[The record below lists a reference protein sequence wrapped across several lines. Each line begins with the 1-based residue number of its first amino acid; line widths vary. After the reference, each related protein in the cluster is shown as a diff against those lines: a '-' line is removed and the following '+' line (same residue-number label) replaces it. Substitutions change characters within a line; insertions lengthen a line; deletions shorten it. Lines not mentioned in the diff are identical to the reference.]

1 VVSSQARNFLRLR
14 YWLEGRDGGEFR
26 SLSPYELVIARNVR
40 VLAASLIEAS
50 L

>member
-1 VVSSQARNFLRLR
+1 MSSQARAFLRLR
-14 YWLEGRDGGEFR
+14 YWLEGRDGAELR
-26 SLSPYELVIARNVR
+26 SLSPYEQVIARNVR